1 MTRLAEDPH
10 PNVVTLLDH
19 FRAKDLLFL
28 VQEYAGTSLLR
39 CIQEYFFSE
48 EMARNF
54 FVQIVNGVKYLHGK
68 GVAHRDLKLEN
79 IILGEDGTIKL
90 CDFGL
95 ACEFTPGGN
104 DVTTGKC
111 GTVHYAAPELKSSH
125 SYAYRAQPAD
135 VWSLGAVLYVLCH
148 RRKLK
153 NKRSSECIQR
163 KLELS
168 SRLSDDCCDII
179 RRMLRCHPLERIT
192 VTEILN
198 HPWMTVNPDQLQ
210 TDSGV
215 VSEEDSS
222 ANIRRKS
229 DIKSSKRFWA
239 LPCAIHGDSASNK
252 TDIAGVKSRYNV
264 RAISSIH
271 SIRKLISEL
280 PRIDYKNMPQTAVG
294 CARDQSQKIQH
305 DEKIPEKIQTP
316 RIDHPKPPP
325 VEKKDFKF
333 IRTRLAKAV
342 TKATQDVE
350 ARKESSAV
358 LKRIITSQMH
368 SSKQG
373 SIIKNTSLATKLTK
387 EHGAFGPVLDVKLEN
402 HGITE
407 KQTSAVAQYN
417 KIPSNAS
424 GLLPTPPRTTQRKV
438 VHARHMRP
446 GLKNFLQNGLAN
458 DQRPL
463 KYAWKDMQCNDKA
476 MNPKEKFTEAGNSQ
490 NWTREILKNNIILS
504 KTELENLKRC
514 ALNMKKN
521 TTKVSFASNKRIMT
535 PQFGDNKE
543 DDTPA
548 VSEKGRYHKKI
559 SNGEPKL
566 LLKRRLSKITKE
578 QGKNSRNEAKS
589 RKLRMAPTLST
600 SSESVSV
607 YSSRFKRP
615 ITSVHQRFGSG
626 SSIASSSGSNIL
638 IKAAPEVGKNIYA
651 DYSTDPGNSRT
662 IAQKPRRI

>member
-1 MTRLAEDPH
+1 
-10 PNVVTLLDH
+10 
-19 FRAKDLLFL
+19 
-28 VQEYAGTSLLR
+28 
-39 CIQEYFFSE
+39 
-48 EMARNF
+48 MARNF

-179 RRMLRCHPLERIT
+179 RQMLRCHPLERIT

-198 HPWMTVNPDQLQ
+198 HPWMTINPDQ
-210 TDSGV
+210 
-215 VSEEDSS
+215 
-222 ANIRRKS
+222 
-229 DIKSSKRFWA
+229 
-239 LPCAIHGDSASNK
+239 
-252 TDIAGVKSRYNV
+252 
-264 RAISSIH
+264 
-271 SIRKLISEL
+271 
-280 PRIDYKNMPQTAVG
+280 
-294 CARDQSQKIQH
+294 
-305 DEKIPEKIQTP
+305 
-316 RIDHPKPPP
+316 
-325 VEKKDFKF
+325 
-333 IRTRLAKAV
+333 
-342 TKATQDVE
+342 
-350 ARKESSAV
+350 
-358 LKRIITSQMH
+358 
-368 SSKQG
+368 
-373 SIIKNTSLATKLTK
+373 
-387 EHGAFGPVLDVKLEN
+387 
-402 HGITE
+402 
-407 KQTSAVAQYN
+407 
-417 KIPSNAS
+417 
-424 GLLPTPPRTTQRKV
+424 
-438 VHARHMRP
+438 
-446 GLKNFLQNGLAN
+446 
-458 DQRPL
+458 
-463 KYAWKDMQCNDKA
+463 
-476 MNPKEKFTEAGNSQ
+476 
-490 NWTREILKNNIILS
+490 
-504 KTELENLKRC
+504 
-514 ALNMKKN
+514 
-521 TTKVSFASNKRIMT
+521 
-535 PQFGDNKE
+535 
-543 DDTPA
+543 
-548 VSEKGRYHKKI
+548 
-559 SNGEPKL
+559 
-566 LLKRRLSKITKE
+566 
-578 QGKNSRNEAKS
+578 EAKS